1 MDLKKANDGLAAFRR
16 DADVAGKK
24 AEEDIAVLRSELV
37 QARTDEQT
45 AVAQSTRVG
54 QQCSDVQQLLE
65 DEQQTKDALAM
76 ALKKANEDLVTFRGD
91 GDTAEEKE
99 ADNEAALPSDL
110 AHMRTRMSRRRWCS
124 RRVWSR
130 SSPPSNCS
138 SKTSKTRR
146 ML

>member
-24 AEEDIAVLRSELV
+24 AEEDVAVLRSELV

-110 AHMRTRMSRRRWCS
+110 AHMHTRMSRRRWCS
-124 RRVWSR
+124 RRV
-130 SSPPSNCS
+130 
-138 SKTSKTRR
+138 
-146 ML
+146 